1 MNRGIFSVEFKG
13 KVIEIRWQN
22 KLSFKETAELFNLDN
37 PSPIAAWQKKHLD
50 EGF

>member
-22 KLSFKETAELFNLDN
+22 KLFFKN
-37 PSPIAAWQKKHLD
+37 SRII
-50 EGF
+50 

>member
-22 KLSFKETAELFNLDN
+22 KLSLKTAELFNLDN